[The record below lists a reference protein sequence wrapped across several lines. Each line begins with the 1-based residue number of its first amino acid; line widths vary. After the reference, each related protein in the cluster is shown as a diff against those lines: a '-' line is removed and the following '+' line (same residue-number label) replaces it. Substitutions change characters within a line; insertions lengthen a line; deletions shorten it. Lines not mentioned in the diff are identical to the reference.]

1 MPGSAGLSGDWLS
14 IRDSSWKR
22 SGLSSPPP
30 LATIDKTDAGGL
42 ATVLWEIAQASGVG
56 VIVEE
61 ERITLRQEVR

>member
-30 LATIDKTDAGGL
+30 LATIDKTGAGGL
-42 ATVLWEIAQASGVG
+42 RRCCGKSPKPRGVG